1 MATNRLRR
9 QLLIVALAV
18 VALRLPFLNQAMQG
32 DDILYLTEAE
42 HAQIDPLHPKHT
54 EYVFMGRDI
63 DMRGQSHPPLD
74 AWFLALLLAVNKD
87 VSEIPFHA
95 AYILF
100 SLIAAFSAL
109 ALARRFSPHPLLATL
124 LFLAT
129 PAFVINGT
137 SLESDVPFVALWLL
151 ATAVYISAVDRESGP
166 LLLASALAMM
176 LAALTAYQSV
186 ILVPILFLY
195 GRKSRSARIAAVTPV
210 AVIFAWQIF
219 ERLSTGALPAGVL
232 ANYMTTYGFQA
243 LTQKVKSAVA
253 LTGHLAWLV
262 FPTLWVPS
270 LLWNTRKA
278 EHGAS
283 NSSHSVVERAARF
296 ALLIIPVAIGAAF
309 YDLNPLFWGSIA
321 IGVGILIR
329 CVQRWR
335 DFLAQWV
342 LIFFAG
348 ALVIFFAGSAR
359 YLLPIALPIAIL
371 ATQRARP
378 RLIQISLAC
387 GFALSLTLAI
397 VNYQLWNGY
406 RQFARALAPDAQ
418 SKRVWI
424 NGEWGLRYYLV
435 SEGGL
440 PLREGQVI
448 HPGEIVVSS
457 KLGYPIAFTTGG
469 GVLAPVAERTIT
481 SAIPLRLVALQG
493 RASYS
498 TTMLGLR
505 PFDISL
511 APIDRVGA
519 ELMIERKPTL
529 TDLPMNA
536 AEAGQQI
543 VSGVYQLENGQ
554 WRWMGQTATIL
565 LKPPAQPAPV
575 TVRFFIPDSSPARQV
590 TIALNNHAIASQ
602 TYTAPGT
609 YSLSSAP
616 MQPPGD
622 SAKLTITVDKSFSAP
637 GDIRQ
642 LGIILSDVGFR

>member
-1 MATNRLRR
+1 MRR
-9 QLLIVALAV
+9 QLIIVALV
-18 VALRLPFLNQAMQG
+18 VLALRLPFINQAMQG

-42 HAQIDPLHPKHT
+42 HAQIEPLHPKHT

-87 VSEIPFHA
+87 VSEIPFHV
-95 AYILF
+95 AYIFF
-100 SLIAAFSAL
+100 SLIAAISAL

-151 ATAVYISAVDRESGP
+151 ATALYITAVDRGSEP
-166 LLLASALAMM
+166 LLLASSVAMA

-186 ILVPILFLY
+186 LLVPILYLY
-195 GRKSRSARIAAVTPV
+195 GRKSRTARIAAFTPLAILIV
-210 AVIFAWQIF
+210 WNMF
-219 ERLSTGALPAGVL
+219 ERLTTGALPTGVL
-232 ANYMTTYGFQA
+232 VNYMTTYGFQA
-243 LTQKVKSAVA
+243 LSQKLKSAVA
-253 LTGHLAWLV
+253 LTGHLAWIV
-262 FPTLWVPS
+262 FPSLWIPS
-270 LLWNTRKA
+270 LLT
-278 EHGAS
+278 
-283 NSSHSVVERAARF
+283 
-296 ALLIIPVAIGAAF
+296 IPFAIGAAC

-329 CVQRWR
+329 CAQRWR

-348 ALVIFFAGSAR
+348 ALAIFFAGSAR
-359 YLLPIALPIAIL
+359 YLLPLALPIAIL

-378 RLIQISLAC
+378 RLLQLSLAC
-387 GFALSLTLAI
+387 GFALSLTLAV
-397 VNYQLWNGY
+397 VNYQHWDGY
-406 RQFARALAPDAQ
+406 RRFARALAPDAQ

-424 NGEWGLRYYLV
+424 NGEWGLRYYLE

-448 HPGEIVVSS
+448 HPGEIIASS
-457 KLGYPIAFTTGG
+457 KLGYPITFTTGG
-469 GVLAPVAERTIT
+469 GVLAPIAQRTIT
-481 SAIPLRLVALQG
+481 SSIPLRLVALQG
-493 RASYS
+493 RAAYS

-511 APIDRVGA
+511 APMDQVRA

-536 AEAGQQI
+536 PEAAQQI
-543 VSGVYQLENGQ
+543 VNGVFQLENGQ
-554 WRWMGQTATIL
+554 WRWMSQTATIL

-575 TVRFFIPDSSPARQV
+575 TVRLTIPDASPARQV
-590 TIALNNHAIASQ
+590 TIALNDNTIASR
-602 TYTAPGT
+602 TYSAPGA
-609 YSLSSAP
+609 YLLSSPP
-616 MQPPGD
+616 MKPDGD
-622 SAKLTITVDKSFSAP
+622 SAKLTITVDKSFSVP
-637 GDIRQ
+637 GDVRQ
-642 LGIILSDVGFR
+642 LGIILTEVGFQ